1 MNIEQHYYALHTE
14 SCQHWTASN
23 IHSILSLSSCLT
35 LTLTL
40 FALLMERIWIQP
52 IEEKKPE
59 MFHINM
65 PSFRHCQL
73 NITIPNKQNTA
84 TEQDSFV
91 KKRRKK
97 YIRRSEH
104 NFYRRY
110 FNIVYSYQRRN
121 TRKRKKRFFG
131 IFHRKKWFWAY
142 QQNIKW
148 KKIRE
153 IAHNMRFEEMKL
165 YLVKYSRR
173 LHEWFHTKELSTSEH
188 KHNRRQEVGI
198 SSENDM
204 TTYKWQNLNSTL
216 LIQSVCV
223 YVYMYNLQ

>member
-1 MNIEQHYYALHTE
+1 
-14 SCQHWTASN
+14 
-23 IHSILSLSSCLT
+23 
-35 LTLTL
+35 
-40 FALLMERIWIQP
+40 
-52 IEEKKPE
+52 

-97 YIRRSEH
+97 YIRISEH

-121 TRKRKKRFFG
+121 TRKRKKK
-131 IFHRKKWFWAY
+131 IFWYFSQKKMILSLSTKY
-142 QQNIKW
+142 KVK

-173 LHEWFHTKELSTSEH
+173 LHE
-188 KHNRRQEVGI
+188 
-198 SSENDM
+198 
-204 TTYKWQNLNSTL
+204 
-216 LIQSVCV
+216 
-223 YVYMYNLQ
+223 